1 MRFVIF
7 AGWLALLL
15 ALLWPFLKRWL
26 IGRVPLRRVLRDEL
40 VKDPVCETYV
50 LRSRALT
57 RTVGGTTFYF
67 CSRKCAGRY
76 TGLREG
82 T

>member
-1 MRFVIF
+1 MRFLVF
-7 AGWLALLL
+7 AGWLFLLYVL
-15 ALLWPFLKRWL
+15 VWPFLKRWL
-26 IGRVPLRRVLRDEL
+26 ASRSRAQRALRDEL

-50 LRSRALT
+50 LRSRALA
-57 RTVGGTTFYF
+57 RTVGGRTYYF
-67 CSRKCAGRY
+67 CSRECAGRY

>member
-1 MRFVIF
+1 MRLLVFVGWVAVLGVIF
-7 AGWLALLL
+7 
-15 ALLWPFLKRWL
+15 WPFLKRWL
-26 IGRVPLRRVLRDEL
+26 LGQPALRRVLKDQL

-50 LRSRALT
+50 LRSRALN
-57 RTVGGTTFYF
+57 RTVRGTTFYF
-67 CSRKCAGRY
+67 CSRECAGRY

>member
-1 MRFVIF
+1 MRLLVF
-7 AGWLALLL
+7 AGWLVVL
-15 ALLWPFLKRWL
+15 AVIFWPFLKRWL
-26 IGRVPLRRVLRDEL
+26 LGRPGLRRVLKDEL

-50 LRSRALT
+50 LRSLALT

-76 TGLREG
+76 TGLPEG
-82 T
+82 A

>member
-1 MRFVIF
+1 MRLLVF
-7 AGWLALLL
+7 AGWLVVL
-15 ALLWPFLKRWL
+15 AVVFWPFLKRWL

-57 RTVGGTTFYF
+57 RTVRGTTFYF